1 MRELLFGCVAD
12 DFTGAS
18 DAASFFLAGGL
29 KTLLL
34 NGIPSGPRDLPDGIQ
49 AIVIALKSRT
59 QESSIAVRDS
69 LEAFAVLKK
78 IGCRQLYF
86 KYCSTFDSTPEGNIG
101 PVIDAV
107 LEKYKL
113 PYTIICP
120 ALPVN
125 KRTVKNGHLFVN
137 GVPLHKSPMKDHP
150 LTPMWDS
157 DLNNLIAAQGK
168 YRSFNLDYRLLEKNR
183 IEIFE
188 KIFNFRTSI
197 GNSPFYIITDYF
209 HEKHAVIIAD
219 LFRNHPFL
227 TGGSGLP
234 YALARQNAPKNKAAL
249 KNNLTG
255 GTEGRTLLL
264 AGSCSTATRGQIA
277 NFRKNK
283 GVSIELDLSRLLKG
297 EIGSSFYSDF
307 VKANK
312 GSDVLIHTPAE
323 IRDNGPDISELLEN
337 TLASIA
343 YDAVESGIRKIV
355 TAGGETSGAVARKLG
370 FNSYLI
376 AGSVAPGVPVLIPVD
391 KDDMRIV
398 YKSGN
403 FGQEDFF
410 ARAVKA
416 AAGI

>member
-1 MRELLFGCVAD
+1 M
-12 DFTGAS
+12 
-18 DAASFFLAGGL
+18 
-29 KTLLL
+29 
-34 NGIPSGPRDLPDGIQ
+34 
-49 AIVIALKSRT
+49 
-59 QESSIAVRDS
+59 
-69 LEAFAVLKK
+69 
-78 IGCRQLYF
+78 
-86 KYCSTFDSTPEGNIG
+86 
-101 PVIDAV
+101 
-107 LEKYKL
+107 
-113 PYTIICP
+113 
-120 ALPVN
+120 
-125 KRTVKNGHLFVN
+125 
-137 GVPLHKSPMKDHP
+137 
-150 LTPMWDS
+150 
-157 DLNNLIAAQGK
+157 
-168 YRSFNLDYRLLEKNR
+168 
-183 IEIFE
+183 
-188 KIFNFRTSI
+188 
-197 GNSPFYIITDYF
+197 
-209 HEKHAVIIAD
+209 
-219 LFRNHPFL
+219 

-255 GTEGRTLLL
+255 GAEGRTLLL

-323 IRDNGPDISELLEN
+323 IRDSGPDISELLEN

-343 YDAVESGIRKIV
+343 YDALESGIRKIV

>member
-1 MRELLFGCVAD
+1 MSDPLFGCVAD

-34 NGIPSGPRDLPDGIQ
+34 NGIPSGSGDRPDGIQ

-69 LEAFAVLKK
+69 LEAFAMLKK

-107 LEKYKL
+107 LDKYKL

-183 IEIFE
+183 VEIFE
-188 KIFNFRTSI
+188 KIFNFRSSI
-197 GNSPFYIITDYF
+197 GGRPFYIITDYF
-209 HEKHAVIIAD
+209 NENHAVIIAD

-234 YALARQNAPKNKAAL
+234 FALARQNAAQDKAAL
-249 KNNLTG
+249 KNNLSR
-255 GTEGRTLLL
+255 GTEGSTLLL

-277 NFRKNK
+277 DFKKNK
-283 GVSIELDLSRLLKG
+283 GVSIELDLPRLLKG
-297 EIGSSFYSDF
+297 EIDSSFYSDF
-307 VKANK
+307 LKVNK
-312 GSDVLIHTPAE
+312 GRDVLIHTPSE
-323 IRDNGPDISELLEN
+323 IRSSGTPVSELLEN
-337 TLASIA
+337 TIAGIA
-343 YDAVESGIRKIV
+343 YNAVENGIRKIV
-355 TAGGETSGAVARKLG
+355 TAGGETSGAVAGRLG

-376 AGSVAPGVPVLIPVD
+376 AGSVAPGVPVLIPVE
-391 KDDMRIV
+391 KDVMRII

-410 ARAVKA
+410 TRAIEAVGK
-416 AAGI
+416 